1 MKKQY
6 KAYFLYLWELV
17 LQTAKDTG
25 IFVGMFKDSLMINFL
40 ILVIYLAVSYAVSLQ
55 LLINPTID
63 EFLTPLLGNWSE
75 FVLLVIVLPFSFFFF
90 RIIFW
95 TPFKLYYEQKK
106 MAELPT
112 WKDVDFS
119 EIYFPQNGLL
129 GIAAGIR
136 FKSNKRDKD
145 FIDSLSAVISHIN
158 RAGIEPVFRDL
169 LPVKSAWV
177 IGDIGFPNIGWEG
190 GVLSRAEDRFL
201 CLAKVEGGK
210 ALILAQD
217 KNDQD
222 VSIPLEND
230 VHYQVNIEPH
240 GFIESINCDLFNA
253 AIFCD
258 IIYIE
263 KENKIIIKIVK
274 TKKK

>member
-17 LQTAKDTG
+17 LQTAKDTV
-25 IFVGMFKDSLMINFL
+25 IFVEKFKDSLIINFL
-40 ILVIYLAVSYAVSLQ
+40 ILIIYLALSYAVSLQ
-55 LLINPTID
+55 LLTNPKIN

-75 FVLLVIVLPFSFFFF
+75 FVMLVIVLPFSFFFF
-90 RIIFW
+90 KIIFC

-112 WKDVDFS
+112 WKDVEFS

-129 GIAAGIR
+129 GIAVGIR

-145 FIDSLSAVISHIN
+145 FIESLSAVISHIN
-158 RAGIEPVFRDL
+158 RAGTEPVFRDL

-177 IGDIGFPNIGWEG
+177 IGDLGLPNIGWEG
-190 GVLSRAEDRFL
+190 GILSVAEDKFL
-201 CLAKVEGGK
+201 CLAKVEGRK
-210 ALILAQD
+210 AVILAQG

-240 GFIESINCDLFNA
+240 GFIESINCELFNA

-258 IIYIE
+258 LIYIE
-263 KENKIIIKIVK
+263 KENKINIKIVK